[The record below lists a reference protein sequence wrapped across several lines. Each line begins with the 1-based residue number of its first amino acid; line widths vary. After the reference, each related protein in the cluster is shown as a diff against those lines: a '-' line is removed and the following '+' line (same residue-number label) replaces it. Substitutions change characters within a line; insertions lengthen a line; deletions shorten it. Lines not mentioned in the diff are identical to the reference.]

1 MRPCCRTVNVAVRAH
16 VRDTVGLVASVVQ
29 SASASNLSSDRYS
42 RFRSFAWFALI
53 YNVFVVLVGAY
64 VRASGSGAGC
74 GSHWPLC
81 NGQVIPHAPQIQTV
95 IEFTHRITSGLSLLI
110 VAVLC
115 MWAFRLF
122 PARHRVRKLSVAAA
136 AFLLAEALLGAGLVL
151 FEFVAHNESIG
162 RAFYLAAHLANT
174 LLLLA
179 ALSLTA
185 WWARPED
192 VRLRWREVP
201 WLFYSALPV
210 AVLVSITGAIAALG
224 DTLHPAAS
232 LATGFRQDFSATA
245 TFLVRLR
252 IVHPFVAG
260 FGSLLFAVVAVYA
273 LGVTSRP
280 VMRRLSIL
288 VLAATSVQLCAGV
301 VNLSLLA
308 PIWMQILHLLLAD
321 AVWIS
326 LVIFVAESARPS
338 VVVRNVNAS

>member
-1 MRPCCRTVNVAVRAH
+1 M
-16 VRDTVGLVASVVQ
+16 
-29 SASASNLSSDRYS
+29 ASAVQNASAHNVLSDRYS

-81 NGQVIPHAPQIQTV
+81 NGQVIPHAPQMQTI
-95 IEFTHRITSGLSLLI
+95 IEFTHRITSGFALAI

-115 MWAFRLF
+115 IWAFRLY
-122 PARHRVRKLSVAAA
+122 PARHRVRTFSVAAA
-136 AFLLAEALLGAGLVL
+136 VFLMAEALLGAGLVL
-151 FEFVAHNESIG
+151 FEFVAHNESVG

-179 ALSLTA
+179 ALALTA
-185 WWARPED
+185 WFAHSAN

-201 WLFYSALPV
+201 WFFYSALPV
-210 AVLVSITGAIAALG
+210 AILVSVTGAIAALG

-260 FGSLLFAVVAVYA
+260 LGGLLFAVVAVYA

-280 VMRRLSIL
+280 IMRRLSAF
-288 VLAATSVQLCAGV
+288 VLISTCVQLCAGV
-301 VNLSLLA
+301 VNLTLLA
-308 PIWMQILHLLLAD
+308 PIWMQIVHLLLAD

-326 LVIFVAESARPS
+326 LVLFVAEAAKPS
-338 VVVRNVNAS
+338 VATRDVNAS

>member
-1 MRPCCRTVNVAVRAH
+1 
-16 VRDTVGLVASVVQ
+16 VASVVQ
-29 SASASNLSSDRYS
+29 SALTRSALSHPYN
-42 RFRSFAWFALI
+42 RFQSFAWFALI
-53 YNVFVVLVGAY
+53 YNVFVVLIGAY

-95 IEFTHRITSGLSLLI
+95 IEFTHRITSGLSLLV
-110 VAVLC
+110 VALLC
-115 MWAFRLF
+115 IWAFRLF
-122 PARHRVRKLSVAAA
+122 PARHRVRRLSIAAA
-136 AFLLAEALLGAGLVL
+136 VFLLAEALLGAGLVL
-151 FEFVAHNESIG
+151 FEFVAHNESVG

-185 WWARPED
+185 WFARPED

-210 AVLVSITGAIAALG
+210 AVLVSVTGAIAALG

-245 TFLVRLR
+245 TLLVRLR
-252 IVHPFVAG
+252 IVHPFIAG
-260 FGSLLFAVVAVYA
+260 LGGLLFAVIAVYA

-280 VMRRLSIL
+280 VMRRLAVL
-288 VLAATSVQLCAGV
+288 VLIATSLQLCAGV
-301 VNLSLLA
+301 INLSLLA
-308 PIWMQILHLLLAD
+308 PIWMQIVHLLLAD

-338 VVVRNVNAS
+338 IAAKTVHAS

>member
-1 MRPCCRTVNVAVRAH
+1 
-16 VRDTVGLVASVVQ
+16 VGLVASVVQ
-29 SASASNLSSDRYS
+29 SASAGNAYSHRYR
-42 RFRSFAWFALI
+42 RFQSFAWLALI

-95 IEFTHRITSGLSLLI
+95 IEFTHRITSGLSLVV
-110 VAVLC
+110 VALLC
-115 MWAFRLF
+115 LWAFRLF
-122 PARHRVRKLSVAAA
+122 PAGHRVRKLSIAAA
-136 AFLLAEALLGAGLVL
+136 AFLMAEALLGAGLVL
-151 FEFVAHNESIG
+151 FKFVAHNESVG

-174 LLLLA
+174 LLLLG

-185 WWARPED
+185 WFARPEKAQ
-192 VRLRWREVP
+192 LRWREVP
-201 WLFYSALPV
+201 WFFYAALPV
-210 AVLVSITGAIAALG
+210 AVLVSVTGAIAALG

-232 LATGFRQDFSATA
+232 LATGFRQDLSATA

-252 IVHPFVAG
+252 VVHPLVAG
-260 FGSLLFAVVAVYA
+260 LGGLLFAVIAVYA

-280 VMRRLSIL
+280 IMRKLSVL

-301 VNLSLLA
+301 VNLTLLA

-321 AVWIS
+321 AVWVS

-338 VVVRNVNAS
+338 VAIRNVNAP